1 MTEQIG
7 QKVSLVILP
16 VDAFAQRA
24 IICPEFEISVD
35 GAQRSIRKPEGFW
48 IFTDHFPECV
58 TVTLRGRC
66 YREMRID
73 VRITPLK
80 AKNVVQKVYV
90 LPDRDYPFP
99 ADTAYMEGTMPE
111 HSVLTVAGRYGMG
124 IRKLEKDCESGQDV
138 LAVYQGAQADL
149 TDTVYLMTDVRE
161 NLSEWVELGRQEDI
175 AGSSYRLRTPTIHS
189 YRRTGTDLMPAVRHV
204 TGWMGTSYFIAVPP
218 DAQSGTVPVRCR
230 VTQESGE
237 QNFDILLEKGKIL
250 RRDFF

>member
-16 VDAFAQRA
+16 VDAFTQRA
-24 IICPEFEISVD
+24 IICPEFEISAD
-35 GAQRSIRKPEGFW
+35 GTQRSIRKPEGFW
-48 IFTDHFPECV
+48 VFTDHFPECV
-58 TVTLRGRC
+58 AVTLRGRR
-66 YREMRID
+66 YREMRVD
-73 VRITPLK
+73 VRLTALK

-90 LPDRDYPFP
+90 LPDRDYLFP
-99 ADTAYMEGTMPE
+99 ADTAYMEGTLPE
-111 HSVLTVAGRYGMG
+111 HSVLTVAGRYGTG
-124 IRKLEKDCESGQDV
+124 IWKLEKDCESGQDV

-175 AGSSYRLRTPTIHS
+175 AGGSYRLRTPTEHS

-204 TGWMGTSYFIAVPP
+204 VDWMGTSYFIAVPG

-230 VTQESGE
+230 VTQEGRE
-237 QNFDILLEKGKIL
+237 QEFDILLEKGKTL